1 MEQPRDYYHPDSRVA
16 EAISP
21 RAIVHYMNGNSSVRH
36 ETVCYLCGERTE
48 HCECESQVATWRIRV
63 MEGE

>member
-1 MEQPRDYYHPDSRVA
+1 MHQPRDYYHPDSRFA

-21 RAIVHYMNGNSSVRH
+21 RC